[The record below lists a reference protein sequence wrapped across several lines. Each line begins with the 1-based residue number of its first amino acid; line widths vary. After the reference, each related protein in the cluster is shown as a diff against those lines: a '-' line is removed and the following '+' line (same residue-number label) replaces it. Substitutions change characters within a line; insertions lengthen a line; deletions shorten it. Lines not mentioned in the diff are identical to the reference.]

1 MNPSTVQ
8 LISLALGALSYAF
21 VILFIFNI
29 LKIDYFNPVV
39 KFFVSAYKP
48 ISKLSIFSNQL
59 YMIAI
64 IAIGLK
70 FLSFQLLYSSQY
82 EAIILASIAGIETVN
97 ISLRVLF
104 FAIIGSVILSWVA
117 PNNNN
122 PLLKIIEEISSK
134 TLSPIRKFIPSF
146 GGLDVTPIFA
156 FILIRQ
162 VEVFLATIIRSIL

>member
-1 MNPSTVQ
+1 
-8 LISLALGALSYAF
+8 
-21 VILFIFNI
+21 
-29 LKIDYFNPVV
+29 
-39 KFFVSAYKP
+39 
-48 ISKLSIFSNQL
+48 
-59 YMIAI
+59 MIAI

-82 EAIILASIAGIETVN
+82 ETIILASIAAIETVN
-97 ISLRVLF
+97 TSLRVLF

-134 TLSPIRKFIPSF
+134 TLSPIRKLIPSF